1 MKRSAFGQ
9 LIPASPFLRFFA
21 PVDDAAGGAGG
32 GGGGKEFTPPATQ
45 EELDRIVT
53 DRATRAERKAREEER
68 AKFPDYESL
77 RADAEKFRAAN
88 APKSKDDEK
97 PVGLSQEDVD
107 RRIDEARAT
116 DRLELA
122 LERVNDQ
129 LDKALEGRTFSA
141 SALFNLDR
149 KKFVKDGKSAD
160 TDAIK
165 EWVEKN
171 SKAPEVV
178 DPKLRRRGI
187 PGQGDRDANAT
198 GGTVQAGRDLY
209 NETHS
214 KKSGKD

>member
-1 MKRSAFGQ
+1 MKRNAFGQ

-68 AKFPDYESL
+68 AKYADYDSVK
-77 RADAEKFRAAN
+77 ADAEKFRAAN
-88 APKSKDDEK
+88 APKPKDDDK
-97 PVGLSQEDVD
+97 PAGVTETDVD
-107 RRIDEARAT
+107 KRINDALAAK
-116 DRLELA
+116 DLELA
-122 LERVNDQ
+122 VERVGDR
-129 LDKALEGRTFSA
+129 LDKDLEGRTYSA
-141 SALFNLDR
+141 SALLSLDR
-149 KKFVKDGKSAD
+149 KQFVKDGKTVD

-171 SKAPEVV
+171 SQALEVV
-178 DPKLRRRGI
+178 EPKRRRGI
-187 PGQGDRDANAT
+187 PGQGDRDGNAT
-198 GGTVQAGRDLY
+198 GGSVQAGRDLY